1 MMQELDLL
9 HRHVLP
15 ARRNPMS
22 FARHN
27 NWRRPPTGVYIS
39 PVLRLAIAQLRPHK
53 GAYEENLCRLGAYL
67 REAGG
72 WAEPPDLVVAP
83 EAALTGYFLEGGVRD
98 LAVPAEQLFEDLSR
112 QHRDAKAPPLDV
124 ALGFYELHQNRL
136 YNSALYARLGD
147 GDAGIR
153 HIHRKVFLPTYGV
166 FDEERF
172 VEAGRSVQ
180 AFDTT
185 WGRAAILI
193 CEDAWHSFTP
203 MLAAL
208 DGAQLIIVPSA
219 SPARGPV
226 PGEDGAGRPAS
237 LARWSR
243 IVQDMA
249 GEHGVFVALAQLVG
263 FEGGKAFPGG
273 SLVATPRGEVIAE
286 GPIFEEALVPAHLD
300 FEEIT
305 RARTDLPLLA
315 DLEMRLPHLLG
326 SLHAARREKGRT
338 DGAADRR
345 TVAVQAAGP
354 GKESK
359 TTSHRRAVP
368 RSAGPSVHRS
378 AAPLEIDPELTRRWL
393 VEFLRD
399 EVRRRRGFEKVVIGL
414 SGGVDS
420 SLVAYLAAEA
430 LGAGD
435 VIGVRMPYRTSS
447 PESLE
452 HAQLVIDRLGIEA
465 RTVDITA
472 AVDGLAS
479 AIGGGHEPGRL
490 GNIMARARMI
500 TLFDLS
506 AAERALPVGTGNKTE
521 RLLGYFT
528 WHADDSPPVN
538 PIGDLFKTQVWAL
551 ARHLQVPE
559 VIVSKPASA
568 DLIHGQTDEGDFGI
582 AYPRADAILH
592 WILLGY
598 RDGEIV
604 PFGFTEEEIALVRRR
619 LDSTH
624 WKRRLPTVAMLSGT
638 AIGEYYLR
646 PVDY

>member
-1 MMQELDLL
+1 
-9 HRHVLP
+9 
-15 ARRNPMS
+15 
-22 FARHN
+22 
-27 NWRRPPTGVYIS
+27 
-39 PVLRLAIAQLRPHK
+39 VLRLAIAQLRPHK
-53 GAYEENLCRLGAYL
+53 GAYEENLCRLGAL
-67 REAGG
+67 FREAGG

-83 EAALTGYFLEGGVRD
+83 ETALTGYFLEGGVRD
-98 LAVPAEQLFEDLSR
+98 LAVSADHLFDDLAR
-112 QHRDAKAPPLDV
+112 QHSDAKAPPFDV
-124 ALGFYELHQNRL
+124 SLGFYEVHQNRL
-136 YNSALYARLGD
+136 HNSAIYARLG
-147 GDAGIR
+147 GPDAGIR
-153 HIHRKVFLPTYGV
+153 HVHRKVFLPTYGV

-180 AFDTT
+180 AFDTA
-185 WGRAAILI
+185 WGRAAVLI
-193 CEDAWHSFTP
+193 CEDVWHSFTP

-219 SPARGPV
+219 SPARGV
-226 PGEDGAGRPAS
+226 LPGDDSNAGRPAS
-237 LARWSR
+237 LNRWTR
-243 IVQDMA
+243 IVQDIA
-249 GEHGVFVALAQLVG
+249 SEHGVYVALAQLVG

-273 SLVATPRGEVIAE
+273 SIVATPRGELVAQ
-286 GPIFEEALVPAHLD
+286 GPLFEEALIPATLD

-305 RARTDLPLLA
+305 RARADLPLLA

-326 SLHAARREKGRT
+326 SLHAARREKGRN
-338 DGAADRR
+338 DGTAERR
-345 TVAVQAAGP
+345 KGPSEATVGEASQEG
-354 GKESK
+354 
-359 TTSHRRAVP
+359 TRTRRPRAR
-368 RSAGPSVHRS
+368 RSAIPPFRPSGD
-378 AAPLEIDPELTRRWL
+378 PLAIDPELTRRWL

-399 EVRRRRGFEKVVIGL
+399 EVQRRRGFEKVVIGL

-420 SLVAYLAAEA
+420 SLVAFLAAEA
-430 LGAGD
+430 LGAEN
-435 VIGVRMPYRTSS
+435 VIGVRMPYRSSS

-452 HAQLVIDRLGIEA
+452 HAQLVIDALGIEC
-465 RTVDITA
+465 RTVDISA

-479 AIGGGHEPGRL
+479 AIGGAPDPGRL

-500 TLFDLS
+500 TLFDIS
-506 AAERALPVGTGNKTE
+506 AAQRALPVGTGNKTE

-538 PIGDLFKTQVWAL
+538 PIGDLFKTQVWTL
-551 ARHLQVPE
+551 ARRVKVPE

-582 AYPRADAILH
+582 SYPRADAILH

-598 RDGEIV
+598 RDAEII
-604 PFGFTEEEIALVRRR
+604 PLGFTEEELALVRRR

-624 WKRRLPTVAMLSGT
+624 WKRRLPTVAMLSAT

>member
-1 MMQELDLL
+1 M
-9 HRHVLP
+9 
-15 ARRNPMS
+15 
-22 FARHN
+22 
-27 NWRRPPTGVYIS
+27 
-39 PVLRLAIAQLRPHK
+39 LRLAIAQLRPHK
-53 GAYEENLCRLGAYL
+53 GAYEENLCRLGAYF

-72 WAEPPDLVVAP
+72 WAEPPDLIAAP

-98 LAVPAEQLFEDLSR
+98 LAVPAERLFEDLSR

-180 AFDTT
+180 AFDTI

-208 DGAQLIIVPSA
+208 DGAQLIIIPSA

-226 PGEDGAGRPAS
+226 PGDDGTGRPAS

-243 IVQDMA
+243 IVQDIA

-273 SLVATPRGEVIAE
+273 SLVATPRGEVITE

-305 RARTDLPLLA
+305 RARADLPLLA

-326 SLHAARREKGRT
+326 SLHAARRDRSGTVGRR
-338 DGAADRR
+338 DGGTERRGEATKKASGREPARQSAAVSPSGR
-345 TVAVQAAGP
+345 P
-354 GKESK
+354 
-359 TTSHRRAVP
+359 AVP
-368 RSAGPSVHRS
+368 SGD
-378 AAPLEIDPELTRRWL
+378 PLAIDPELTRRWL

-399 EVRRRRGFEKVVIGL
+399 EVQRRRGFEKVVMGL

-430 LGAGD
+430 LGAGN

-452 HAQLVIDRLGIEA
+452 HAQLVIDRLGIQS

-472 AVDGLAS
+472 AVEGLAS

-551 ARHLQVPE
+551 ARYLQVPE

-568 DLIHGQTDEGDFGI
+568 DLIQGQTDEGDFGI
-582 AYPRADAILH
+582 SYPRADAILH

-598 RDGEIV
+598 RNPEIV
-604 PFGFTEEEIALVRRR
+604 PLGFTEEEIALVRRR